1 MAHPQNAG
9 GAICTLSLGVAYK
22 KANSRGDMIRT
33 CDLLVPNQA
42 LYQAELRPEC
52 GSYSETAE
60 EVSEY
65 SQD

>member
-1 MAHPQNAG
+1 
-9 GAICTLSLGVAYK
+9 
-22 KANSRGDMIRT
+22 MIRT

-65 SQD
+65 SQDRKKAE

>member
-1 MAHPQNAG
+1 MIGKVLTYFYRLFAF
-9 GAICTLSLGVAYK
+9 V
-22 KANSRGDMIRT
+22 ANSRGDMIRT

-42 LYQAELRPEC
+42 LYQAELRPER